1 MEMQSSGVTPMAA
14 LQAATSVAAEC
25 FGLAQRTGAI
35 KAGLEADLIVIE
47 RNPLDQLGNLQDVL
61 LVINN
66 GRVAINRLR

>member
-1 MEMQSSGVTPMAA
+1 MAA

-47 RNPLDQLGNLQDVL
+47 RNPLDQIGNLQDVL
-61 LVINN
+61 MVINN